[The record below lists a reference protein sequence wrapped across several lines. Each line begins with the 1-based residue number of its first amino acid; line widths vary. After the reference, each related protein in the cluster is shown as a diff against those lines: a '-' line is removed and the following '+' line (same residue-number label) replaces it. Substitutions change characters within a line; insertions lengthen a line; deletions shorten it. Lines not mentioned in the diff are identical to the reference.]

1 MEPELKSLE
10 DKVLHLIDL
19 YHQTCIENDRLKKEL
34 EDINAINKKL
44 NEKIQTAA
52 SRLETLLINI
62 PDHPDHDE

>member
-19 YHQTCIENDRLKKEL
+19 YHQTCIENNQLKKEL

-52 SRLETLLINI
+52 ARLETLLINI
-62 PDHPDHDE
+62 PDHDE

>member
-10 DKVLHLIDL
+10 DKVLHLISL
-19 YHQTCIENDRLKKEL
+19 YHQTCIENNQLKKEL
-34 EDINAINKKL
+34 EDINAVNKKL

-62 PDHPDHDE
+62 PNHDD

>member
-19 YHQTCIENDRLKKEL
+19 YHQTCIENNQLKKEL

-62 PDHPDHDE
+62 PDHDE

>member
-10 DKVLHLIDL
+10 DKVLHLINL
-19 YHQTCIENDRLKKEL
+19 YHQTCIENNQLKKEL
-34 EDINAINKKL
+34 EDINAVNKKL

-62 PDHPDHDE
+62 PNHDD

>member
-10 DKVLHLIDL
+10 DKILHLIDL
-19 YHQTCIENDRLKKEL
+19 YHQTCTENNQLKTEL

-62 PDHPDHDE
+62 PDHDE